1 MIFESY
7 SKFPPFSSLSCF
19 PQYTCA
25 CVIEFMN
32 PNIHRSD
39 HVITSMHQLQMGIN
53 FTYETT
59 SNLVIWKSGMQQ
71 EKINK
76 YCYKFLYCK
85 QTKCY

>member
-7 SKFPPFSSLSCF
+7 SKFPPFSSLSCSLL
-19 PQYTCA
+19 YTCA

-39 HVITSMHQLQMGIN
+39 QVITSMHQLQIGIN

-59 SNLVIWKSGMQQ
+59 LNIVI
-71 EKINK
+71 
-76 YCYKFLYCK
+76 
-85 QTKCY
+85 